1 MPFRRVQDPRAQRL
15 IGRCAVEQGRDERVG
30 VGGRERLEQHRRRV
44 QLAAAPV
51 RPPVEQL
58 GSRHAEQENR
68 RVAAQ
73 VGDVIDEIEERL
85 LAPVDV
91 VQHDD
96 ERGIRSE
103 RPPSSIR
110 IAQAISSTEATTPP
124 SPSTA

>member
-1 MPFRRVQDPRAQRL
+1 MRL
-15 IGRCAVEQGRDERVG
+15 IRRRAAEQGRDERVG
-30 VGGRERLEQHRRRV
+30 VTGRERLEQHRRRV
-44 QLAAAPV
+44 QLATAPV

-58 GSRHAEQENR
+58 GPRHAEQENR

-73 VGDVIDEIEERL
+73 VGHVIDEIEERL

-96 ERGIRSE
+96 ERGIAANA
-103 RPPSSIR
+103 PSSIR
-110 IAQAISSTEATTPP
+110 MAQAISSTEATTPP